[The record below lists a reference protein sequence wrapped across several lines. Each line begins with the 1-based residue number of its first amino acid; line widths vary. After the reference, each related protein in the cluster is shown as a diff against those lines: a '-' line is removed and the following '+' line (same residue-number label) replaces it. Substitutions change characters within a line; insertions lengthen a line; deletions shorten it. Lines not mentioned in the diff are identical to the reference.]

1 MNPAELEALL
11 SGLLRLWQVEARLS
25 VAREGD
31 GLRADITKA
40 GALVTVE
47 QSVHP
52 FGIAWHVQA
61 EGKRRLA
68 YPSTI
73 GMIRHLREALAPERG
88 TARVV
93 FAAGGA

>member
-25 VAREGD
+25 VAREGE

-47 QSVHP
+47 QSVQP

-73 GMIRHLREALAPERG
+73 GMIKHLREVLAPERG
-88 TARVV
+88 VTRVM

>member
-11 SGLLRLWQVEARLS
+11 SGLLRLWQVEARLA

-31 GLRADITKA
+31 GLRADITKV

-47 QSVHP
+47 QSIQP

-73 GMIRHLREALAPERG
+73 GMIKHLREVLAPERG
-88 TARVV
+88 VARVM
-93 FAAGGA
+93 FAAAGA